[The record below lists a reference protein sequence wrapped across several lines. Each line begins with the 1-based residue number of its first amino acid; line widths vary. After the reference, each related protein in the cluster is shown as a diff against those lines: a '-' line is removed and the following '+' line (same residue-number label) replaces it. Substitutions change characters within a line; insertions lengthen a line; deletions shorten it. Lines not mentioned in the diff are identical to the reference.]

1 MFAALKSLL
10 SVHVAPGGSHVNVAP
25 FSFAWGAKINVRA
38 VAGDDEVER
47 AELLER
53 LKSVEQMLDRDDLAG
68 GRDLLRLTIEGM
80 VKE

>member
-10 SVHVAPGGSHVNVAP
+10 SVHVAPGGVNVHYAP
-25 FSFAWGAKINVRA
+25 FSFAWFSRPSIRA
-38 VAGDDEVER
+38 NAGDDEIER

-80 VKE
+80 VRE